1 MSILLSEN
9 KPFSFL
15 SLITRT
21 LCRFCDRLPFVQSGI
36 PDTPW
41 IINRT
46 GRRAYRAT
54 VVQLDTRTFQVS
66 ITERLGAYSREY
78 HFQKLCTSLENRTFR
93 SAKAAYHAGF
103 KLTQQLAQAR
113 YAWCR

>member
-15 SLITRT
+15 T
-21 LCRFCDRLPFVQSGI
+21 LMMLKLNRLRACFPFVQSGI
-36 PDTPW
+36 PDAPW
-41 IINRT
+41 ITNRT

-54 VVQLDTRTFQVS
+54 VVQVGHRDFQVS
-66 ITERLGAYSREY
+66 ITERLGSYSREY
-78 HFQKLCTSLENRTFR
+78 HFQKLCTSLETRTFS
-93 SAKAAYHAGF
+93 SARAAYSAGLA
-103 KLTQQLAQAR
+103 LTKQLALAR

>member
-9 KPFSFL
+9 PPFSFL
-15 SLITRT
+15 TLLTRT
-21 LCRFCDRLPFVQSGI
+21 LRRLCDRLPFVQSGV

-46 GRRAYRAT
+46 GRRAYRAY

-78 HFQKLCTSLENRTFR
+78 YFQELSTSLETRTFS
-93 SAKAAYHAGF
+93 SARAAYRAGLE
-103 KLTQQLAQAR
+103 LTKQLALAR